1 MAVFGRKIWSAPFF
15 FVLLHCQRKGKA
27 CRRARQAKPAQRQPN
42 TELGQPKPRTGQAN
56 TEPKIG

>member
-1 MAVFGRKIWSAPFF
+1 MAVFERKNWKMLHY
-15 FVLLHCQRKGKA
+15 LLILQCQRKGKA